1 MGTLRHYVNTSQLLT
16 TQVTSEMGVGK
27 YREEEVFYLMMML
40 VDKILYHEWKMNII
54 KASRAM
60 TLALKNQNLRKNLST
75 CYSLHH
81 TSHRHWK

>member
-27 YREEEVFYLMMML
+27 NREGEVFYLMMML

-54 KASRAM
+54 KTSCAM
-60 TLALKNQNLRKNLST
+60 TLELKKKTWEKSVHLLLSAP
-75 CYSLHH
+75 HQP
-81 TSHRHWK
+81 